1 MTMSLNPDQATLP
14 AADAPITLARLN
26 ELLAAKTDAVGGVF
40 ADEAF
45 PGLPSA
51 NDFIVGKAT
60 LAAFGCPMDG
70 KTSDVPG
77 LQALVNMAEQV
88 TINGLP
94 RITIIVPPN
103 TDLYFGET
111 LQTGACAM
119 TLKGYGKDSSRII
132 MGEGVPGVL
141 QHGSVGSPAR
151 YPLQVEEIGFVDSNQ
166 SGSGSACISAY
177 FNWETTELPTTFVMR
192 NVQFRYFTQA
202 TWTCDAGRDI
212 LWDNVEAEGPD
223 GVMQQK
229 GAFYFTTSP
238 SNGFGSFT
246 GVFKACR
253 TVNYLYGWD
262 YWSNVQLEGQ
272 RFYSCTSYSG
282 GGFCRAYLNPSTE
295 GVTNYRSPIWYFH
308 DCDHQGYFFALD
320 LYGCRDVLV
329 DAGFFILNTMG
340 SGITIPAS
348 PDGIARTHRS
358 WMSFRSCY
366 AVRLR
371 DVEFDSNG
379 SSGSTT
385 TGVYVDGTTNYFRSD
400 RANVLVGDTIAGF
413 WEWDAR
419 VATNVC
425 YEHDTLWG
433 SWPEANNANK
443 ILDASNN
450 QPAESFL
457 VDEACGEVRWN
468 GHYFLR
474 FGFTNLTTDSN
485 GRLTIP
491 FPTRPNGKP
500 FLIAGTPVAG
510 YSIIKSEASGVPN
523 NWIYAWS
530 STEIVVQFE
539 GDTGG
544 TPYSGMCL
552 VDGF

>member
-1 MTMSLNPDQATLP
+1 MTSPLIPNQATLP
-14 AADAPITLARLN
+14 AAQIPISLLELN
-26 ELLAAKTDAVGGVF
+26 ALLSGKADAVGGVF
-40 ADEAF
+40 ADEAY
-45 PGLPSA
+45 PGLPTA
-51 NDFIVGKAT
+51 GDFIASRAT

-70 KTSDVPG
+70 QNSDVPG
-77 LQALVNMAEQV
+77 LQRLISLAQAS
-88 TINGLP
+88 IIGSLP

-103 TDLYFGET
+103 TDLFFGQT
-111 LQTGACAM
+111 LYTGSCAL
-119 TLKGYGKDSSRII
+119 TLKGFGKNSSRII
-132 MGEGVPGVL
+132 MGSGVPGAI
-141 QHGSVGSPAR
+141 QHGTAVAPAI
-151 YPLQVEEIGFVDSNQ
+151 YPIQIEELGFVDGNT
-166 SGSGSACISAY
+166 SGSGSSCVSAY
-177 FNWETTELPTTFVMR
+177 FNWQTTELPTTFVMR

-202 TWTCDAGRDI
+202 TWTCDAGRDV

-223 GVMQQK
+223 GVMQLK
-229 GAFYFTTSP
+229 GAFYFTTSA

-282 GGFCRAYLNPSTE
+282 GGLCRAYLNPNTE

-329 DAGFFILNTMG
+329 DTGFFILNTLDA
-340 SGITIPAS
+340 GIAIPAS
-348 PDGIARTHRS
+348 PEGVSRSHRS

-385 TGVYVDGTTNYFRSD
+385 TGVYVDGVTNFFRSD
-400 RANVLVGDTIAGF
+400 RSIVLIGDTIAGF
-413 WEWDAR
+413 WEWDTRAS
-419 VATNVC
+419 TNVC

-433 SWPEANNANK
+433 AWPSANNANK

-457 VDEACGEVRWN
+457 VDQACGEVRWN

-474 FGFTNLTTDSN
+474 FGFTNLVTDSN
-485 GRLTIP
+485 GRLTIT

-500 FLIAGTPVAG
+500 FLIAGTPVAS
-510 YSIIKSEASGVPN
+510 YSIIKSESSGVPA

-530 STEIVVQFE
+530 STSVIIQFA

-544 TPYSGMCL
+544 TTYSGMCL